1 MDGHNTLAVRQSTG
15 WIETRLNYLMKSKP
29 SQQRFM
35 YPLRSS
41 AAPSSLRLKNQWT
54 PPHSKTLLRFLLAL
68 GLSALTAYATEP
80 LYHTNFE
87 KTVLGEV
94 PDDFLVL
101 DGAFAVKKQDNNKFL
116 ELPGAPLD
124 AFGFMFGPSA
134 RHGNEISARMF
145 GTKKGRRYPVFG
157 VALNGVN
164 GYRLQAA
171 PAKRA
176 IELLKGSIVVAKVP
190 FRWGG
195 GEWLRLA
202 LRVEQTGD
210 TEWTVSGRVWV
221 DGKAAPAKPTIT
233 HKEIKEPRNGKPSVW
248 GSPYSGTPIR
258 YDDIVVNK
266 IAK

>member
-1 MDGHNTLAVRQSTG
+1 MH
-15 WIETRLNYLMKSKP
+15 
-29 SQQRFM
+29 
-35 YPLRSS
+35 PLRSS
-41 AAPSSLRLKNQWT
+41 ATPSSLRLKNRRT
-54 PPHSKTLLRFLLAL
+54 PPYPKTLSRFFLTL
-68 GLSALTAYATEP
+68 GLSALTAHATEP
-80 LYHTNFE
+80 LYQTNFE
-87 KTVLGEV
+87 KTELGKV

-101 DGAFAVKKQDNNKFL
+101 DGAFAVKEQGGNKFL

-134 RHGNEISARMF
+134 RHGNEVIARMF

-164 GYRLQAA
+164 GYRLQVA

-176 IELLKGSIVVAKVP
+176 IELLKGSTVVAKVP
-190 FRWGG
+190 FRWAG

-202 LRVEQTGD
+202 LRVQQTSD
-210 TEWTVSGRVWV
+210 VEWTISGKVWV

-233 HKEIKEPRNGKPSVW
+233 HKETKEPRNGKPSIW

-258 YDDIVVNK
+258 YDDIVVKK

>member
-1 MDGHNTLAVRQSTG
+1 MNNRTANCVRTTNMIRIKQT
-15 WIETRLNYLMKSKP
+15 
-29 SQQRFM
+29 
-35 YPLRSS
+35 
-41 AAPSSLRLKNQWT
+41 A
-54 PPHSKTLLRFLLAL
+54 
-68 GLSALTAYATEP
+68 SALLIGLAALTTYAAEP
-80 LYHTNFE
+80 LYQTNFE
-87 KTVLGEV
+87 RTKTGEV
-94 PDDFLVL
+94 PEDFLVL
-101 DGAFAVKKQDNNKFL
+101 DGDFAVKQSNGNKYL

-164 GYRLQAA
+164 GYRLQVA

-176 IELLKGSIVVAKVP
+176 IELLKGSAVVAKVP

-202 LRVEQTGD
+202 LRVEQTG
-210 TEWTVSGRVWV
+210 TAEWTITGKVWP
-221 DGKAAPAKPTIT
+221 DGKKAPAKPTIT
-233 HKEIKEPRNGKPSVW
+233 HKEAKEPRNGKPSIW

-258 YDDIVVNK
+258 YDDIVVK
-266 IAK
+266 KTAK

>member
-1 MDGHNTLAVRQSTG
+1 MH
-15 WIETRLNYLMKSKP
+15 
-29 SQQRFM
+29 
-35 YPLRSS
+35 PLRSS
-41 AAPSSLRLKNQWT
+41 ATPSSLRLKNRRT
-54 PPHSKTLLRFLLAL
+54 PPYPKTLSRFFLTL
-68 GLSALTAYATEP
+68 GLSALTAHATEP
-80 LYHTNFE
+80 LYQTNFG
-87 KTVLGEV
+87 KTELGKV

-101 DGAFAVKKQDNNKFL
+101 DGAFAVKEQGGNKFL

-134 RHGNEISARMF
+134 RHGNEVIARMF

-164 GYRLQAA
+164 GYRLQVA

-176 IELLKGSIVVAKVP
+176 IELLKGSTVVAKVP
-190 FRWGG
+190 FRWAG

-202 LRVEQTGD
+202 LRVQQTSD
-210 TEWTVSGRVWV
+210 VEWTISGKVWV

-233 HKEIKEPRNGKPSVW
+233 HKETKEPRNGRPSIW

>member
-1 MDGHNTLAVRQSTG
+1 
-15 WIETRLNYLMKSKP
+15 
-29 SQQRFM
+29 M
-35 YPLRSS
+35 YTK
-41 AAPSSLRLKNQWT
+41 LKTENLKLQN
-54 PPHSKTLLRFLLAL
+54 PKTLSRCLLAF
-68 GLSALTAYATEP
+68 GLAAFTAQAAEP
-80 LYHTNFE
+80 LYQNNFE
-87 KTVLGEV
+87 KTQIGEV

-101 DGAFAVKKQDNNKFL
+101 DGDFAVKQEGGNKYL

-124 AFGFMFGPSA
+124 SFGFMFGPSA

-145 GTKKGRRYPVFG
+145 GTKKGRRFPVFG

-164 GYRLQAA
+164 GYRLQVA

-176 IELLKGSIVVAKVP
+176 IELLKGSTVVAKVP

-210 TEWTVSGRVWV
+210 AEWTISGRVWA
-221 DGKAAPAKPTIT
+221 DGKKAPAKPTIT
-233 HKEIKEPRNGKPSVW
+233 HKEAKEPRNGKPSIW

-258 YDDIVVNK
+258 YDDIVVKK

>member
-1 MDGHNTLAVRQSTG
+1 MH
-15 WIETRLNYLMKSKP
+15 
-29 SQQRFM
+29 
-35 YPLRSS
+35 PLRSS
-41 AAPSSLRLKNQWT
+41 ATPSSLRLKNRRT
-54 PPHSKTLLRFLLAL
+54 PPYPKTLSRFFLTL
-68 GLSALTAYATEP
+68 GLSALTAHATEP
-80 LYHTNFE
+80 LYQTNFE
-87 KTVLGEV
+87 KTELGKV

-101 DGAFAVKKQDNNKFL
+101 DGAFAVKEQGGNKFL

-134 RHGNEISARMF
+134 RHGNEVIARMF

-164 GYRLQAA
+164 GYRLQVA

-176 IELLKGSIVVAKVP
+176 IELLKGSTVVAKVP
-190 FRWGG
+190 FRWAG

-202 LRVEQTGD
+202 LRVQQTSD
-210 TEWTVSGRVWV
+210 VEWTISGKVWV
-221 DGKAAPAKPTIT
+221 DGKAAPAKPTIK
-233 HKEIKEPRNGKPSVW
+233 HKETKEPRNGRPSIW

>member
-1 MDGHNTLAVRQSTG
+1 MIRIKQTA
-15 WIETRLNYLMKSKP
+15 
-29 SQQRFM
+29 
-35 YPLRSS
+35 
-41 AAPSSLRLKNQWT
+41 
-54 PPHSKTLLRFLLAL
+54 
-68 GLSALTAYATEP
+68 SALLIGLAALTTYAAEP
-80 LYHTNFE
+80 LYQTNFE
-87 KTVLGEV
+87 KTKTGEV
-94 PDDFLVL
+94 PEDFLVL
-101 DGAFAVKKQDNNKFL
+101 DGDFAVKQSNGNKYL

-164 GYRLQAA
+164 GYRLQVA

-176 IELLKGSIVVAKVP
+176 IELLKGSAVVAKVP

-202 LRVEQTGD
+202 LRVEQTGAA
-210 TEWTVSGRVWV
+210 EWTVSGRVWA
-221 DGKAAPAKPTIT
+221 DGKKAPAKPTIT
-233 HKEIKEPRNGKPSVW
+233 HKEAKEPRNGKPSIW

-258 YDDIVVNK
+258 YDDIVVK
-266 IAK
+266 KTAK

>member
-1 MDGHNTLAVRQSTG
+1 MIRIKQTA
-15 WIETRLNYLMKSKP
+15 
-29 SQQRFM
+29 
-35 YPLRSS
+35 
-41 AAPSSLRLKNQWT
+41 
-54 PPHSKTLLRFLLAL
+54 
-68 GLSALTAYATEP
+68 SALLIGLAALTTYAAEP
-80 LYHTNFE
+80 LYQTNFE
-87 KTVLGEV
+87 KTKTGEV
-94 PDDFLVL
+94 PEDFLVL
-101 DGAFAVKKQDNNKFL
+101 DGDFAVKQSNGNKYL

-164 GYRLQAA
+164 GYRLQVA

-176 IELLKGSIVVAKVP
+176 IELLKGSAVVAKVP

-202 LRVEQTGD
+202 LRVEQTG
-210 TEWTVSGRVWV
+210 TAEWTITGKVWP
-221 DGKAAPAKPTIT
+221 DGKKAPAKPTIT
-233 HKEIKEPRNGKPSVW
+233 HKETKEPRHGKPSIW

-258 YDDIVVNK
+258 YDDIVVK
-266 IAK
+266 KTAK

>member
-1 MDGHNTLAVRQSTG
+1 VH
-15 WIETRLNYLMKSKP
+15 
-29 SQQRFM
+29 
-35 YPLRSS
+35 PLRSS
-41 AAPSSLRLKNQWT
+41 ATPSSLRLKNRRT
-54 PPHSKTLLRFLLAL
+54 PPYPKTLSRFFLTL
-68 GLSALTAYATEP
+68 GLSALTAHATEP
-80 LYHTNFE
+80 LYQTNFE
-87 KTVLGEV
+87 KTELGKV

-101 DGAFAVKKQDNNKFL
+101 DGAFAVKEQGGNKFL

-134 RHGNEISARMF
+134 RHGNEVIARMF

-164 GYRLQAA
+164 GYRLQVA

-176 IELLKGSIVVAKVP
+176 IELLKGSTVVAKVP
-190 FRWGG
+190 FRWAG

-202 LRVEQTGD
+202 LRVQQTSD
-210 TEWTVSGRVWV
+210 VEWTISGKVWV

-233 HKEIKEPRNGKPSVW
+233 HKETKEPRNGRPSIW

>member
-1 MDGHNTLAVRQSTG
+1 
-15 WIETRLNYLMKSKP
+15 
-29 SQQRFM
+29 M
-35 YPLRSS
+35 YTK
-41 AAPSSLRLKNQWT
+41 LKTENLKLQT
-54 PPHSKTLLRFLLAL
+54 PKTLSRCLLAF
-68 GLSALTAYATEP
+68 GLAAFTAQAAEP
-80 LYHTNFE
+80 LYKNNFE
-87 KTVLGEV
+87 KTKIGEV

-101 DGAFAVKKQDNNKFL
+101 DGDFAVKQEGGNKYL

-157 VALNGVN
+157 VALNGAN
-164 GYRLQAA
+164 GYRLQVA

-176 IELLKGSIVVAKVP
+176 IELLKGSAVVAKVP

-202 LRVEQTGD
+202 LRVEQTGAA
-210 TEWTVSGRVWV
+210 EWTVSGRVWA
-221 DGKAAPAKPTIT
+221 DGKKAPAKPTIT
-233 HKEIKEPRNGKPSVW
+233 HKEAKEPRNGKPSIW

-258 YDDIVVNK
+258 YDDIVVK
-266 IAK
+266 KTAK

>member
-1 MDGHNTLAVRQSTG
+1 MIRIKQTA
-15 WIETRLNYLMKSKP
+15 
-29 SQQRFM
+29 
-35 YPLRSS
+35 
-41 AAPSSLRLKNQWT
+41 
-54 PPHSKTLLRFLLAL
+54 
-68 GLSALTAYATEP
+68 SALVIGLTALTTHAAEP
-80 LYHTNFE
+80 LYQTNFE
-87 KTVLGEV
+87 KTELGEV
-94 PDDFLVL
+94 PNDFLVL
-101 DGAFAVKKQDNNKFL
+101 DGDFAVKQEGGNKYL

-164 GYRLQAA
+164 GYRLQVA

-176 IELLKGSIVVAKVP
+176 IELLKGSTVVAKVP
-190 FRWGG
+190 FRWAG

-202 LRVEQTGD
+202 LRVQQTSD
-210 TEWTVSGRVWV
+210 AEWTISGKVWV
-221 DGKAAPAKPTIT
+221 DGKPTPAKPTIT
-233 HKEIKEPRNGKPSVW
+233 HKETKEPRNGKPSIW

-266 IAK
+266 ITK

>member
-1 MDGHNTLAVRQSTG
+1 MNKRTANRVRTTNMIRIKQT
-15 WIETRLNYLMKSKP
+15 
-29 SQQRFM
+29 
-35 YPLRSS
+35 
-41 AAPSSLRLKNQWT
+41 A
-54 PPHSKTLLRFLLAL
+54 
-68 GLSALTAYATEP
+68 SALLIGLAALTTYAAEP
-80 LYHTNFE
+80 LYQTNFE
-87 KTVLGEV
+87 KTKTGEV
-94 PDDFLVL
+94 PEDFLVL
-101 DGAFAVKKQDNNKFL
+101 DGDFAVKQSNGNKYL

-164 GYRLQAA
+164 GYRLQVA

-176 IELLKGSIVVAKVP
+176 IELLKGSAVVAKVP

-202 LRVEQTGD
+202 LRVEQTG
-210 TEWTVSGRVWV
+210 TAEWTITGKVWP
-221 DGKAAPAKPTIT
+221 DGKKAPTKPTIT
-233 HKEIKEPRNGKPSVW
+233 HKEAKEPRNGKPSIW

-258 YDDIVVNK
+258 YDDIVVK
-266 IAK
+266 KTAK

>member
-1 MDGHNTLAVRQSTG
+1 M
-15 WIETRLNYLMKSKP
+15 
-29 SQQRFM
+29 
-35 YPLRSS
+35 
-41 AAPSSLRLKNQWT
+41 
-54 PPHSKTLLRFLLAL
+54 
-68 GLSALTAYATEP
+68 
-80 LYHTNFE
+80 
-87 KTVLGEV
+87 

-101 DGAFAVKKQDNNKFL
+101 DGAFAVKEQGGNKFL

-134 RHGNEISARMF
+134 RHGNEVIARMF

-164 GYRLQAA
+164 GYRLQVA

-176 IELLKGSIVVAKVP
+176 IELLKGSTVVAKVP
-190 FRWGG
+190 FRWAG

-202 LRVEQTGD
+202 LRVQQTSD
-210 TEWTVSGRVWV
+210 VEWTISGKVWV

-233 HKEIKEPRNGKPSVW
+233 HKETKEPRNGKPSIW

>member
-1 MDGHNTLAVRQSTG
+1 
-15 WIETRLNYLMKSKP
+15 MKNKP
-29 SQQRFM
+29 SQRRFVH
-35 YPLRSS
+35 PLRSS
-41 AAPSSLRLKNQWT
+41 ATPSSLRLKNRRT
-54 PPHSKTLLRFLLAL
+54 PPYPKTLSRFFLTL
-68 GLSALTAYATEP
+68 GLSALTAHATEP
-80 LYHTNFE
+80 LYQTNFE
-87 KTVLGEV
+87 KTELGKV

-101 DGAFAVKKQDNNKFL
+101 DGAFAVKEQGGNKFL

-134 RHGNEISARMF
+134 RHGNEVIARMF

-164 GYRLQAA
+164 GYRLQVA

-176 IELLKGSIVVAKVP
+176 IELLKGSTVVAKVP
-190 FRWGG
+190 FRWAG

-202 LRVEQTGD
+202 LRVQQTSD
-210 TEWTVSGRVWV
+210 VEWTISGKVWV
-221 DGKAAPAKPTIT
+221 DGKAVPANPTIT
-233 HKEIKEPRNGKPSVW
+233 HKETKEPRNGKPSIW

-258 YDDIVVNK
+258 YDDIIVNK

>member
-1 MDGHNTLAVRQSTG
+1 MH
-15 WIETRLNYLMKSKP
+15 
-29 SQQRFM
+29 
-35 YPLRSS
+35 PLRSS
-41 AAPSSLRLKNQWT
+41 ATPSSLRLKNRRT
-54 PPHSKTLLRFLLAL
+54 PPYPKTLSRFFLTL
-68 GLSALTAYATEP
+68 GLSALTAHATEP
-80 LYHTNFE
+80 LYQTNFE
-87 KTVLGEV
+87 KTELGKV

-101 DGAFAVKKQDNNKFL
+101 DGAFAVKEQGGNKFL

-134 RHGNEISARMF
+134 RHGNEVIARMF

-164 GYRLQAA
+164 GYRLQVA

-176 IELLKGSIVVAKVP
+176 IELLKGSTVVAKVP
-190 FRWGG
+190 FRWAG

-202 LRVEQTGD
+202 LRVQQTSD
-210 TEWTVSGRVWV
+210 VEWTISGKVWV
-221 DGKAAPAKPTIT
+221 DGKAAPANPTIT
-233 HKEIKEPRNGKPSVW
+233 HKETKEPRNGKPSIW

>member
-1 MDGHNTLAVRQSTG
+1 MNNRTANCVTTTNMIRIKQT
-15 WIETRLNYLMKSKP
+15 
-29 SQQRFM
+29 
-35 YPLRSS
+35 
-41 AAPSSLRLKNQWT
+41 A
-54 PPHSKTLLRFLLAL
+54 
-68 GLSALTAYATEP
+68 SALVIGLTALTTHAAEP
-80 LYHTNFE
+80 LYQTNFE
-87 KTVLGEV
+87 KTELGEV
-94 PDDFLVL
+94 PNDFLVL
-101 DGAFAVKKQDNNKFL
+101 DGDFTVKQAGGNKYL

-164 GYRLQAA
+164 GYRLQVA

-176 IELLKGSIVVAKVP
+176 IELLKGSAVVAKVP

-202 LRVEQTGD
+202 LRVEQTG
-210 TEWTVSGRVWV
+210 TAEWTITGKVWP
-221 DGKAAPAKPTIT
+221 DGKKAPAKPTIT
-233 HKEIKEPRNGKPSVW
+233 HKEAKEPRNGKPSIW

-258 YDDIVVNK
+258 YDDIVVK
-266 IAK
+266 KTTK